1 MTLKIRPVTL
11 QDVEQIAQIHVASW
25 KIAYNGIFSEAFLEN
40 FTPESRYILWRNNIK
55 DPNKIILVLENN
67 NKIIGFIMGESIN
80 QRKYAQYDG
89 DLTALYLKK
98 EEQGKGYGKLLFD
111 ALLTEFINIG
121 YRNCVVQVLKECN
134 CRYFYEKLGA
144 VHIDDQPLDGFEY
157 LMLST
162 YAWEKIE

>member
-25 KIAYNGIFSEAFLEN
+25 KITYKGMFSEAFLKN
-40 FTPESRYILWRNNIK
+40 FTPESRYILWRNNINN
-55 DPNKIILVLENN
+55 PNKIILVLEND
-67 NKIIGFIMGESIN
+67 NKIIGFIMGESIK

-111 ALLTEFINIG
+111 ALLIEFVKIG
-121 YRNCVVQVLKECN
+121 YRNCIVKVLKECD
-134 CRYFYEKLGA
+134 CKYFYEKLGA
-144 VHIDDQPLDGFEY
+144 VHIDDQPLDGFDY
-157 LMLST
+157 LTLST
-162 YAWEKIE
+162 YVWEKI